1 MEQASSTAMI
11 GSLRDQVAK
20 NETSLSSQ
28 ASTALQVAQLKADL
42 VVSQTQ
48 HKEADEKLTKAVN
61 LLKTVRG
68 KLVNVQRDRETVSK
82 ALDEEKKERTMLA
95 ESLDRLRA
103 EKEREVQSLRQAYEK
118 ETQGLKDKAARESL
132 AEKRKWELE
141 IITTK
146 VCSDLA
152 LRGGF
157 AVTDSLSDL
166 QATHAKDL
174 ASKSKHLN
182 TLTESIKELNEEKR
196 RQFELLQSR
205 QGEIETATS
214 AKEVSEARLK
224 EIALEAREAQERAT
238 LAEDALADVQRR
250 LDDIQANQ
258 RSEQQPSVGS
268 DSASILAKSRDQAE
282 SRLKE
287 LKGELSKLERERID
301 MEEEHGRQLRS
312 QRSEVERVR
321 TLLSEK
327 DKEATS
333 IETERKQAQDRIRV
347 LEREREAL
355 SLNLADVQASL
366 QTARE
371 ARVKADDGEV
381 SANAF
386 VGFSFASGRWLIL

>member
-1 MEQASSTAMI
+1 
-11 GSLRDQVAK
+11 
-20 NETSLSSQ
+20 
-28 ASTALQVAQLKADL
+28 
-42 VVSQTQ
+42 
-48 HKEADEKLTKAVN
+48 
-61 LLKTVRG
+61 
-68 KLVNVQRDRETVSK
+68 
-82 ALDEEKKERTMLA
+82 MLA